1 MKRSPPSLSSSSIST
16 GGETLDDY
24 ESLNCITTSD
34 TQSSISS
41 DIRDAGKRRGG
52 EIEMSIL
59 QPESSPAFKG
69 RKASPTPSMLTRR
82 TSEEESILNG
92 QAAGYE
98 NKRRLQRAGSGNGGR
113 RRGGEKKEGVKRR
126 HSSNEHANV
135 YTECGR
141 HSDDWLFGG
150 FSVTDAVKKIW
161 QKGGKDSG

>member
-34 TQSSISS
+34 TQSSVSS

-82 TSEEESILNG
+82 TSEEEYILNG

-98 NKRRLQRAGSGNGGR
+98 NKRRLQRAGSGNGVGGGEGR
-113 RRGGEKKEGVKRR
+113 RRRGLREDIRVMNMLMSILSAEDIQMIGYSE
-126 HSSNEHANV
+126 
-135 YTECGR
+135 
-141 HSDDWLFGG
+141 DFPL
-150 FSVTDAVKKIW
+150 
-161 QKGGKDSG
+161 QMQ